1 MITINIDYNKE
12 SCSQAIEPY
21 VGGDYSSVLVQIFTY
36 RCDEA
41 FLSSLLLEIHEILP
55 HAIIIGATTDGEII
69 GNLVQTNSTVLS
81 VTFFQ
86 TSTLRLY
93 SMPYVHDTTTSYEKG
108 VSLGLWCK
116 KGRPQAVIAFAD
128 GLNTNADNFLKGFGS
143 ILSHTVIAGGL
154 AGDGATFSGT
164 FVCSN
169 EGVFPNGIVAVAID
183 GDDLNIACDYGFGWI
198 PIEKEMEVTHSVEN
212 HIFTIDNIP
221 ADEIY
226 SYYLGEAAGSKLPA
240 IGIEFPLIIH
250 ENGFDIAR
258 AVLARKE
265 DGSLIF
271 AGNIPKGSH
280 VRFGVANVKGILH
293 DSKKLLRAM
302 ESYPVQTIFAYSCM
316 ARRRFLGDDASLEFR
331 ELSDIAPI
339 AGFCTYGEFY
349 HSWEGNS
356 LFNQTTTLLALWEGE
371 GNIASPLA
379 MAKKIETPHSLG
391 TLKALT
397 HLINVVTHDL
407 LKANHEIEEQSKI
420 MLMQSR
426 FSAMGEMIG
435 NIAHQWRQPLSVLAL
450 EIQDIEEAFYYGE
463 LDKSYLEKFSHKS
476 MYQIKYMSKTIDDFR
491 SFLNPSRAEGSFF
504 LDELF
509 VRLYTLL
516 ESVLSAHSITFT
528 CSNEVKSLIKGDSN
542 QLLQVLV
549 NLINNAKDA
558 QVSTNVV
565 DKKIFLTAIN
575 EEKNLL
581 ILVQDNGGGIPEAIL
596 ERIFE
601 PYFTTKEVLHGSG
614 LGLYMS
620 RLMIEQKFNGSIHVS
635 NNQEGA
641 CFSIRIPMNS
651 TTTEKEK

>member
-226 SYYLGEAAGSKLPA
+226 SYYLGEAAGSKLP
-240 IGIEFPLIIH
+240 
-250 ENGFDIAR
+250 
-258 AVLARKE
+258 V
-265 DGSLIF
+265 
-271 AGNIPKGSH
+271 
-280 VRFGVANVKGILH
+280 
-293 DSKKLLRAM
+293 
-302 ESYPVQTIFAYSCM
+302 
-316 ARRRFLGDDASLEFR
+316 
-331 ELSDIAPI
+331 
-339 AGFCTYGEFY
+339 
-349 HSWEGNS
+349 
-356 LFNQTTTLLALWEGE
+356 
-371 GNIASPLA
+371 A